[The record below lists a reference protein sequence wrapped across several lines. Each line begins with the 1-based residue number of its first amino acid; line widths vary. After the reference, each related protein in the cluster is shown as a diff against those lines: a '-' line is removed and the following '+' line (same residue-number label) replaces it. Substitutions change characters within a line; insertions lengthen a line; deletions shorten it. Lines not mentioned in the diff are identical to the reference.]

1 MILVTGGN
9 GFIGTNL
16 INRLVKDK
24 EKEEIISFDKK
35 YYKNKDITI
44 FKANAS
50 KFKNFKI
57 LTKYSER
64 AKLIIHLG
72 AIARVHTSIKEPR
85 KVLINNLVSTINVL
99 DYAREFNIP
108 VIYAGSSSRYAG
120 ANKSPYAFSK
130 YKGEELCKLYNQLY
144 GLRTYVCRFYNV
156 YGRHQIEKG
165 KYSTV
170 IGVFEKQYRE
180 NKPLTIVGDGTQKR
194 DFTHV
199 DDIVDGIIK
208 AKNMIMDSKY
218 SYLEFDFG
226 TGTNYSI
233 NQIANMFGR
242 DYPKEYIKSR
252 DGEYNFSLA
261 DNAYTKNTLNWKPRR
276 KLSNYIKN
284 IVNP

>member
-24 EKEEIISFDKK
+24 ESIISFDKK
-35 YYKNKDITI
+35 KCKRKDINI
-44 FKANAS
+44 FQGDVS
-50 KFKNFKI
+50 KFKDLKFFIENIKGV
-57 LTKYSER
+57 EV
-64 AKLIIHLG
+64 IIHLG

-99 DYAREFNIP
+99 DYAKEFNIP

-156 YGRHQIEKG
+156 YGEHQIEKG

-199 DDIVDGIIK
+199 DDIVDGLIRISQTNK
-208 AKNMIMDSKY
+208 IHEDAWELGS
-218 SYLEFDFG
+218 G
-226 TGTNYSI
+226 RNYSV
-233 NQIANMFGR
+233 NELFGFFQER
-242 DYPKEYIKSR
+242 FGVESTYIPEQKGNYRETLNTNPDAERYLGWCPQDKLEEYIR
-252 DGEYNFSLA
+252 
-261 DNAYTKNTLNWKPRR
+261 TL
-276 KLSNYIKN
+276 
-284 IVNP
+284 